1 MNHDMRNSPSKQDQH
16 EGFSLA
22 RLGIPRRVAVK
33 GMGNVHANVV
43 VTVVQ
48 ETVWLSISPPF
59 TWEAIMDPVKLD
71 EMIHVLGLARE
82 DIKKIAV
89 AQGSRAPT
97 RALSSQHTR
106 GMGEHGKT

>member
-82 DIKKIAV
+82 DIKKNSS
-89 AQGSRAPT
+89 GSRFACTHPST
-97 RALSSQHTR
+97 Q
-106 GMGEHGKT
+106 